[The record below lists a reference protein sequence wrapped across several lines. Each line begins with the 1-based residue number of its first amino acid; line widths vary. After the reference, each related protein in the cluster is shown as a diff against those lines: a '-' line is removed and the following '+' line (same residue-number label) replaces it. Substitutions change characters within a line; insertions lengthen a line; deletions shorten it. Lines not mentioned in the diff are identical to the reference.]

1 MVKGLREWVNFD
13 AGVNTCVVGRYG
25 EHPSYLSFFPQ
36 TFIWFNFGWG
46 LSKRVQDSAVSAA
59 GCEKLQ
65 RGQFKEA
72 LVGIDCGGPEDLHL

>member
-1 MVKGLREWVNFD
+1 MESIPHICHFFHK
-13 AGVNTCVVGRYG
+13 
-25 EHPSYLSFFPQ
+25 SFFGS
-36 TFIWFNFGWG
+36 ISDGG
-46 LSKRVQDSAVSAA
+46 LSKRVQDSAVSVA

>member
-1 MVKGLREWVNFD
+1 MNLD
-13 AGVNTCVVGRYG
+13 AGVNTYMCSWDVWRASLILVI
-25 EHPSYLSFFPQ
+25 FFPQ
-36 TFIWFNFGWG
+36 TFIWLNFGWG
-46 LSKRVQDSAVSAA
+46 LSKRVQDSAVSVA